1 MRVWQALTLQLNA
14 AVVQSLFMQSLQQ
27 SIVTEPIARAVEG
40 LLFGELLTV
49 HACINRQRG
58 STIEEEDTVTA
69 RLA

>member
-40 LLFGELLTV
+40 LLFGELATG
-49 HACINRQRG
+49 HACINRQR
-58 STIEEEDTVTA
+58 
-69 RLA
+69 